1 MPTVQTDSIFIGYK
15 VVSFLKVDGLK
26 SELNKING
34 LRISSYQPWL
44 FRRYFLNNIWRH
56 YKYSIFYIGME
67 TIPGLISLYNP
78 AATGGFQ
85 KPCRIRNPA

>member
-44 FRRYFLNNIWRH
+44 SRRYF
-56 YKYSIFYIGME
+56 
-67 TIPGLISLYNP
+67 
-78 AATGGFQ
+78 
-85 KPCRIRNPA
+85 